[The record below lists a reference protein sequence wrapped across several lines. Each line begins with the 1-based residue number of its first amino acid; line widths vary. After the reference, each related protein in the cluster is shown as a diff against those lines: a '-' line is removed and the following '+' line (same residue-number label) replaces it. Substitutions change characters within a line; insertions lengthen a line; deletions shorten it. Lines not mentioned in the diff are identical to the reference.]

1 MKTGIEIQTERL
13 ILSPLTASDH
23 KFIRELV
30 NTEGWLQFIGDRH
43 VHSEED
49 AINYIGKILSQTNLQ
64 YWVVREKQNNIS
76 AGIITFIKR
85 DYLEHH
91 DIGFAFLPQFFQRGY
106 AFEATKTVLDLLKTK
121 DNFSIILAVT
131 KPGNLASIKLL
142 EKLGFAESG
151 STTANNETLH
161 VYKRV
166 NSSLRPLL

>member
-1 MKTGIEIQTERL
+1 MKTQTEIQTPRL
-13 ILSPLTASDH
+13 ILSPLTVDDK

-30 NTEGWLQFIGDRH
+30 NTEGWLQFIGDRY

-49 AINYIGKILSQTNLQ
+49 AISYIENILSQTNIQ
-64 YWVVREKQNNIS
+64 YWVVREKQSNIS

-91 DIGFAFLPQFFQRGY
+91 DIGFAFLPQFFQRGW
-106 AFEATKTVLDLLKTK
+106 AFEATKAVLDLLKTE

-131 KPGNLASIKLL
+131 KQGNLRSIKLL
-142 EKLGFAESG
+142 EKLGFAESE
-151 STTANNETLH
+151 STTVNNETVQ

-166 NSSLRPLL
+166 TGSPIS

>member
-1 MKTGIEIQTERL
+1 MKTQTEIQTPRL
-13 ILSPLTASDH
+13 ILSPLTADDK

-49 AINYIGKILSQTNLQ
+49 AISYIEKILSQTNMQ
-64 YWVVREKQNNIS
+64 YWVVREKQDNIS

-91 DIGFAFLPQFFQRGY
+91 DIGFAFLPQFFQRGW
-106 AFEATKTVLDLLKTK
+106 AFEATKAVLDLLKTG
-121 DNFSIILAVT
+121 DNFSIVLAVT
-131 KPGNLASIKLL
+131 KPGNLASVKLL
-142 EKLGFAESG
+142 EKLGFAESQ
-151 STTANNETLH
+151 STVVNNETVQ

-166 NSSLRPLL
+166 NSSFSSS